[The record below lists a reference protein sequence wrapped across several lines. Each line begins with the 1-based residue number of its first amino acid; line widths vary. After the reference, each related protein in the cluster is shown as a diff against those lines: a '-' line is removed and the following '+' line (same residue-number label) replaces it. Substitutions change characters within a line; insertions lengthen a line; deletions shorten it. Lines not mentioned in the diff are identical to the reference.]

1 MKTPQPILPWSKGWT
16 AFVNE
21 CLAYFHK
28 NGVQKDDILNFI
40 HGMPYVEGAIDM
52 IKKLK
57 NDLNA
62 DIIIIS
68 DANSIYIQESLV
80 NIGLRWEKL
89 FYLRKQGKIV
99 TPIHVHSNLVHNLY
113 HKSVISNCQL
123 LIFISNSMIKVA

>member
-1 MKTPQPILPWSKGWT
+1 
-16 AFVNE
+16 
-21 CLAYFHK
+21 
-28 NGVQKDDILNFI
+28 
-40 HGMPYVEGAIDM
+40 MPYVEGAIDM

-89 FYLRKQGKIV
+89 SYLWKQVKFL
-99 TPIHVHSNLVHNLY
+99 TPTLRS
-113 HKSVISNCQL
+113 L
-123 LIFISNSMIKVA
+123 LNEPTRLIPMVWY

>member
-1 MKTPQPILPWSKGWT
+1 
-16 AFVNE
+16 
-21 CLAYFHK
+21 
-28 NGVQKDDILNFI
+28 
-40 HGMPYVEGAIDM
+40 MPYVEGAIDM

-89 FYLRKQGKIV
+89 
-99 TPIHVHSNLVHNLY
+99 
-113 HKSVISNCQL
+113 
-123 LIFISNSMIKVA
+123 LI